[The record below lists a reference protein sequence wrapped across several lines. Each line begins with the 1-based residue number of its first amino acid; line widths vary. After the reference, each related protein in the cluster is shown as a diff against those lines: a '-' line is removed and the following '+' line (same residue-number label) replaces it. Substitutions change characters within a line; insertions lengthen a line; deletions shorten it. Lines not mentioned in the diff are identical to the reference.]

1 MEKRDKTGIKTWWS
15 GRHLEKKRIGNYCHC
30 KEWTQSGKKTWKTK
44 LTTRI
49 QLYEMLV
56 KSILL
61 YNCGTWGASKDELRK
76 LNNFR
81 RRQLRKVIRIQWP
94 HKNSNNKLYKITGT
108 NQLSITIIKR
118 RWKRLGHILR
128 LPANFPARIAIRY
141 YLEERT
147 NKIFRGRR
155 RTTIVSTLNEGVKQ
169 TKGDDMTYPVTPL
182 VSQSQSTESLHQGQE
197 QKTLVKDCAASCK
210 ISQFQKIKMNH
221 ASFLIM

>member
-1 MEKRDKTGIKTWWS
+1 MPTIAIAKNETIW
-15 GRHLEKKRIGNYCHC
+15 
-30 KEWTQSGKKTWKTK
+30 KKTWKMK

-49 QLYEMLV
+49 QLYETLV

-76 LNNFR
+76 LNSFY

-94 HKNSNNKLYKITGT
+94 HKNLNNKLYKITGT

-118 RWKRLGHILR
+118 RWKLLGHILR
-128 LPANFPARIAIRY
+128 LSANFPARTAIRY

-155 RTTIVSTLNEGVKQ
+155 RTTIVSILNEGIKQ
-169 TKGDDMTYPVTPL
+169 TKGDDMTYPVTTL

-210 ISQFQKIKMNH
+210 ISQFQKIDMNH